1 MVKDEALFGTFG
13 DQYVFRL
20 RIAAPRISVRDLLRE
35 RVEQEVET
43 YNAHQPEYFR
53 GLVQPEETEQTLNG
67 FKLRKPRMLNWQTQY
82 DKALEA
88 FQRNGFVMLV
98 NERQVE
104 GLDTMVEINDETT
117 VTFLKLVPLAG
128 G

>member
-1 MVKDEALFGTFG
+1 
-13 DQYVFRL
+13 
-20 RIAAPRISVRDLLRE
+20 LRE
-35 RVEQEVET
+35 RVQQEVET
-43 YNAHQPEYFR
+43 YNANQTEYFR

-67 FKLRKPRMLNWQTQY
+67 FKLRKPRLLNWQTQY
-82 DKALEA
+82 DKAVKA

-98 NERQVE
+98 NEKQVE

>member
-1 MVKDEALFGTFG
+1 MVKDESMFGTFG
-13 DQYVFRL
+13 EQYVFRL
-20 RIAAPRISVRDLLRE
+20 HIAAPRMSVRDLLRE
-35 RVEQEVET
+35 RVQQEVET
-43 YNAHQPEYFR
+43 YNAKQPEYFR

-67 FKLRKPRMLNWQTQY
+67 FKLRKPRLLNWQTQY
-82 DKALEA
+82 DKAVEA
-88 FQRNGFVMLV
+88 FERNGFVMLI

-104 GLDTMVEINDETT
+104 SLDTMVEINDETT